1 MAAGGGR
8 SMEQSGIKY
17 YLVEEGAM
25 PPVLLRVLEAKELL
39 ETGQCATVA
48 EATSQVGLSRS
59 AFYKYRDAIRVFYD
73 TSVSRIMTFHVL
85 LRNKPGILSAVLAIF
100 ANSGANILTINQS
113 IPVNGRA
120 VATISAETHGVTAG
134 VDDLLAAVQGKTGV
148 IRIEVMAG

>member
-1 MAAGGGR
+1 
-8 SMEQSGIKY
+8 MEQLGNKY

-48 EATSQVGLSRS
+48 DAANQVGLSRS

-85 LRNKPGILSAVLAIF
+85 LRNKPGILSSVLAIF

-120 VATISAETHGVTAG
+120 VVTISAETHSIADGI
-134 VDDLLAAVQGKTGV
+134 DSLLAAVQSQSGV
-148 IRIEVMAG
+148 IRIEVIAG